1 MLMLDG
7 RLVDQHGHLRRLAH
21 SVEAL
26 YGLQLPGGLDFEL
39 EGLPPLRSARVRVSV
54 WPAGGSPASK
64 VEVESHRPPS
74 GPGALRLIPVTI
86 GDGLGS
92 HKWRDRSWLEGQ
104 RLQHGC
110 DADCELLLLDTDGEV
125 LETERAALLIVEGD
139 RLVAAPDDVRRLPS
153 LTRRS
158 AIAAAADVGLAAAVE
173 TISLDRLLAADQVIV
188 ASSVRLVVAA
198 GACGDRRWQPTGLA
212 GRLTGILLTSSH
224 PPPARGG
231 EVGGGRQRPGLR
243 QDPPPA
249 PPPHRVE
256 EDSTHDALYLP
267 DAEAPDGQG

>member
-1 MLMLDG
+1 
-7 RLVDQHGHLRRLAH
+7 LV
-21 SVEAL
+21 
-26 YGLQLPGGLDFEL
+26 
-39 EGLPPLRSARVRVSV
+39 
-54 WPAGGSPASK
+54 
-64 VEVESHRPPS
+64 
-74 GPGALRLIPVTI
+74 PVTI
-86 GDGLGS
+86 GGGLGS

-110 DADCELLLLDTDGEV
+110 DADCELLLLDIDGEV

-139 RLVAAPDDVRRLPS
+139 RLVAAPDDARRLPS

-188 ASSVRLVVAA
+188 ASSVRLVAAA
-198 GACGDRRWQPTGLA
+198 GACGDRRWQPTRLA
-212 GRLTGILLTSSH
+212 GRLTEVLLTSS
-224 PPPARGG
+224 ARARR